1 VAPTNYG
8 ESMLRLGITGGIG
21 SGKSAA
27 EKTLRDFGI
36 RVLDADQVARDVVE
50 PGMPAWRALVDAF
63 GTAILKPDDTLDRD
77 FVASITFPYPAN
89 LRRLNSITHGL
100 IGAAI
105 LQWIEEVGTGP
116 FAIALPLFRP
126 AHREIFGLNEVWAL
140 EVDPQTAVERLVR
153 FRGLNEVDA
162 RARIDAQI
170 SNRERAEIVDR
181 VIRNEGSL
189 SDLHDVL
196 AELLREKQLG
206 E

>member
-1 VAPTNYG
+1 
-8 ESMLRLGITGGIG
+8 
-21 SGKSAA
+21 
-27 EKTLRDFGI
+27 
-36 RVLDADQVARDVVE
+36 
-50 PGMPAWRALVDAF
+50 LVDAF
-63 GTAILKPDDTLDRD
+63 GTAILKSDDTLDRD

-105 LQWIEEVGTGP
+105 LQWIEEVGTAP
-116 FAIALPLFRP
+116 FAVALPLFRP

-140 EVDPQTAVERLVR
+140 EVDSQTAVERLVR

-189 SDLHDVL
+189 SDLHD
-196 AELLREKQLG
+196 AIADLLREKQFG